1 MTGSDTTSII
11 SVTLLGTNDTF
22 GPIVLKAGFA
32 QNEEDTFILRV
43 PEIGL
48 VYGLT
53 FTNSNPSDSWILGNA
68 TLETFDASL
77 ILTFGYNIVV
87 TTPVAMKAN
96 EVDCYSLSLQTENS
110 TTGASNSQFYVNI
123 TGSAGTSLYYP
134 VPLGIATDQ
143 LVIVPLIATMTT
155 GTPYTVNL
163 LNMGPNDAWAIT
175 TGNLTV
181 LDNLFNPS
189 TVYLLPSVIARYTAY
204 LQLPF
209 NVVVTT
215 GNGVNDGTVGIMH
228 IGFMDVTGFNFTT
241 TLGTGFKKSTV
252 RTVSIAG
259 GNLLSIVSVTLGS
272 FSTDTWNCTSVNINQ
287 RGTTELFTGFAMI
300 ADNTTTVTLT

>member
-1 MTGSDTTSII
+1 
-11 SVTLLGTNDTF
+11 
-22 GPIVLKAGFA
+22 LKDGFA
-32 QNEEDTFILRV
+32 VNEVDSFNFQV
-43 PEIGL
+43 PEIGII
-48 VYGLT
+48 YGLT
-53 FTNSNPSDSWILGNA
+53 FNNSVPSDSWILGNA
-68 TLETFDASL
+68 TLESVNDTL
-77 ILTFGYNIVV
+77 VLTFGYNVVV
-87 TTPVAMKAN
+87 TTPVAVKAN

-110 TTGASNSQFYVNI
+110 TFAGSQSQFYVNI
-123 TGSAGTSLYYP
+123 TGAAGTSLYYP
-134 VPLGIATDQ
+134 VPLGISPGE
-143 LVIVPLIATMTT
+143 LVTLPLIVTVTT

-163 LNMGPNDAWAIT
+163 LNMDSNDAWAIT

-181 LDNLFNPS
+181 LNNLFNPS

-209 NVVVTT
+209 NVTVTT
-215 GNGVNDGTVGIMH
+215 GNGVNDGTVVNMH

-272 FSTDTWNCTSVNINQ
+272 FSTDTWNCTSVSINQ

-300 ADNTTTVTLT
+300 AYNNTTVTLS

>member
-110 TTGASNSQFYVNI
+110 ITGASAAQFYVNI
-123 TGSAGTSLYYP
+123 TGEAGTSLYFT
-134 VPLGIATDQ
+134 VPRGISAGQ
-143 LVIVPLIATMTT
+143 LVTVPLIATMTT

-163 LNMGPNDAWAIT
+163 LNMDSRDAWAIT

-189 TVYLLPSVIARYTAY
+189 TVYRLPSVIARTTAY

-209 NVVVTT
+209 NVTVTT
-215 GNGVNDGTVGIMH
+215 GSGATDGTVGNMH
-228 IGFMDVTGFNFTT
+228 IRFMDATGYNFTT
-241 TLGTGFKKSTV
+241 TLGMGFKKSSVHHFTM
-252 RTVSIAG
+252 SG
-259 GNLLSIVSVTLGS
+259 GNLLSVAGVELGS
-272 FSTDTWNCTSVNINQ
+272 FSTDTWHCASVAIYQ
-287 RGTTELFTGFAMI
+287 RGTTQVFTGFETI
-300 ADNTTTVTLT
+300 AHNTTTVLLY